1 MRENR
6 SVIKSFNDAIT
17 GIIYVLRTQR
27 NMRIHFVI
35 AAAVLII
42 SLLLG
47 VSRVELMIVF
57 LAVALVMV
65 AELLNTAVES
75 AIDVVTTTF
84 DPLARLA
91 KDVAAAAVLV
101 ASFTAVVLGYLV
113 FFRRIN
119 PLSFQILETLRRTPI
134 HITTIVLLL
143 VILAVIASKAWLG
156 QKSFLRGGWPS
167 GHSALAFSV
176 AVAIGFLSRNSTV
189 ATLAIL
195 GAIITSHSRI
205 EAGIHSAVE
214 VFAGALL
221 GILTSLLIFQ
231 IFYLLSI

>member
-6 SVIKSFNDAIT
+6 SIVGSFNDAIT

-27 NMRIHFVI
+27 NMRIHFII
-35 AAAVLII
+35 AAAVLIT

-47 VSRVELMIVF
+47 ISRLELMIIL

-65 AELLNTAVES
+65 AELLNTAIES
-75 AIDVVTTTF
+75 AIDVVTTSF

-101 ASFTAVVLGYLV
+101 ASFAAVLLGYLV

-119 PLSFQILETLRRTPI
+119 PLSLQILETLRETPI

-143 VILAVIASKAWLG
+143 VILVVIASKAWLG

-167 GHSALAFSV
+167 GHSALAFSI
-176 AVAIGFLSRNSTV
+176 AVAIGFLSKNSTI

-195 GAIITSHSRI
+195 GAAITSHSRV
-205 EAGIHSAVE
+205 EAGIHTSVE
-214 VFAGALL
+214 VVAGALL
-221 GILTSLLIFQ
+221 GIITTVLIFQ
-231 IFYLLSI
+231 LFYVYR

>member
-27 NMRIHFVI
+27 NMRIHFII
-35 AAAVLII
+35 AAAVLVT

-47 VSRVELMIVF
+47 VSRIELMIIL

-65 AELLNTAVES
+65 AELLNTAIES

-101 ASFTAVVLGYLV
+101 ASFNAVLLGYLI

-119 PLSFQILETLRRTPI
+119 PMSLQILETLRETPI

-143 VILAVIASKAWLG
+143 VILVVISSKAWLG

-176 AVAIGFLSRNSTV
+176 AVAIGFLSKNSTI

-195 GAIITSHSRI
+195 GAIITSHSRV
-205 EAGIHSAVE
+205 EASIHTFVE

-221 GILTSLLIFQ
+221 GILTTVLIFQ
-231 IFYLLSI
+231 LFYLYR